1 MNHRLFLAV
10 LAFSLTAL
18 TITSF
23 AHLQETTFNLTP
35 EKKVL
40 NCLSGNDG
48 YSPAA
53 QVTIQRGNLND
64 TLILHAQ
71 HLKPNTGFDVFTVQ
85 NSNLLSDGTAN
96 PKFKNFGLAW
106 YQSDLQTDSQG
117 RAEVTIKTILL
128 DQIFGFDPVVG
139 LPPTNTFH
147 HWILVQQ
154 SGRRG
159 CVRFRPDEAH
169 SVQRRTQRSRSS
181 GDDFPA
187 PGKQF
192 TGDLQTWI
200 RNDDLAPD
208 WSRIGTDITGHA
220 PLDASFS
227 LTGTVPE
234 PSTLGLLGGGLT
246 ALAYLPR
253 KVPRITPLGGA

>member
-64 TLILHAQ
+64 TLTLHAQ

-169 SVQRRTQRSRSS
+169 SVQRRTNKEAGPAAMISLRLASNSPGTFRHGSEMTTWRQTGLASEPTSRDMLRLMHRS
-181 GDDFPA
+181 
-187 PGKQF
+187 
-192 TGDLQTWI
+192 L
-200 RNDDLAPD
+200 
-208 WSRIGTDITGHA
+208 
-220 PLDASFS
+220 
-227 LTGTVPE
+227 
-234 PSTLGLLGGGLT
+234 
-246 ALAYLPR
+246 
-253 KVPRITPLGGA
+253 